1 MKVNIKH
8 VKKTTGLISKKNL
21 HGVALAVLFSDEEK
35 AIIEERKL
43 ADTIIMERGAPADV
57 DARKYANRGLMA
69 KVVTSVLNGPDANNF
84 HLTISKLL
92 YGIDTYFFDTSI
104 EAKQYEQDLKEEL
117 PKLKN
122 FIVDNE
128 TSGEGDSFEL

>member
-8 VKKTTGLISKKNL
+8 VNKTTGLISKKNL
-21 HGVALAVLFSDEEK
+21 HGVALAVLFSEEEK
-35 AIIEERKL
+35 AIIEQRKL

-57 DARKYANRGLMA
+57 DAKKHANRGLMA
-69 KVVTSVLNGPDANNF
+69 KVVTSVLSGPDANNF

-92 YGIDTYFFDTSI
+92 YGIDTYFFDTSD

-128 TSGEGDSFEL
+128 TSGDGDSFEL